1 MKKRKLNLD
10 QLEVTSFVTAVD
22 DNTCM
27 KAAGGLAPND
37 GEEAAPLD
45 PEWILGTRGGC
56 THWENMCNDTHGPAC
71 A

>member
-1 MKKRKLNLD
+1 
-10 QLEVTSFVTAVD
+10 
-22 DNTCM
+22 M